1 MAPTSMSI
9 TDFMTS
15 SKSLARFASILVAV
29 AATVLGFGSCVK
41 VNEELGSDYLATN
54 LQYDVYTTSFPLDD
68 IVMDV
73 PDSLSSYSLY
83 RFTIGAIRDETFGL
97 TTRSAAFTLVP
108 VLDTLDFGTEGTQEF
123 HSFHFAAV
131 FDSVSCAT
139 ADQKF
144 IIQNVNVYEL
154 QDSIQ
159 YSQVYPELKIGTT
172 RITDGIPVYN
182 GSDTLSFNFSQEFG
196 EKYMTVTQEELDT
209 LVEYHKRFPGI
220 YITMDEPAGYG
231 GRINMFKVPID
242 VQYNSSYYYSS
253 VCGSIAT
260 LSFSAEYDDRGVVD
274 TSFMYYLGP
283 LEKYDFDDVTY
294 TSVSDY
300 PQVAYNIATHESEDL
315 IGDATDV
322 MYLEGG
328 RGIKPV
334 VKAASLRE
342 KIVAEIM
349 DKMGDDGDPSLAII
363 SKATITMPFDFPDDY
378 TVVDYQFPS
387 YMSPTCRIVTDT
399 SITFASIT
407 DVSVDDEDQGDL
419 NRSLCN
425 YAPDVTHHAQ
435 QLLLL
440 DEDEED
446 ISNYDIWFLPMA
458 DEEVEDSSTSSS
470 STSDLSDYYQYLMYS
485 SYYNSMYGGYSSGSD
500 YYSNYYN
507 YYLYYSLYSSLST
520 STTTTEAMIDF
531 HRYYCL
537 PLHGPTHEDG
547 PTFTITYAIP
557 KED

>member
-1 MAPTSMSI
+1 
-9 TDFMTS
+9 MTHS
-15 SKSLARFASILVAV
+15 RSLALFASVLAALSVAIL
-29 AATVLGFGSCVK
+29 GINSCVE
-41 VNEELGSDYLATN
+41 VNEEMGSSYLATD
-54 LQYDVYTTSFPLDD
+54 LQYDVYTTSFKIDD
-68 IVMDV
+68 IDMDI

-83 RFTIGAIRDETFGL
+83 RFTVGAIRDELFGL

-108 VLDTLDFGTEGTQEF
+108 VLDTLDFGLEGTQEF

-131 FDSVSCAT
+131 FDSVSVAT
-139 ADQKF
+139 PDQAY
-144 IIQNVNVYEL
+144 ILQNVYVYEL

-159 YSQVYPELKIGTT
+159 YAQVYPELNIGTT

-182 GSDTLSFNFSQEFG
+182 GSDTLSFNFTQEFA

-209 LVEYHKRFPGI
+209 LLEYHKRFPGI
-220 YITMDEPAGYG
+220 YITMDEPAGIG

-242 VQYNSSYYYSS
+242 VEYNSTYYYST

-260 LSFSAEYDDRGVVD
+260 LSFSAEYEDRGVVD

-283 LEKYDFDDVTY
+283 LEKYDFSDVTY

-300 PQVAYNIATHESEDL
+300 PQVAYNLATHESDGMVGAAE
-315 IGDATDV
+315 DV

-328 RGIKPV
+328 RGVKPV
-334 VKAASLRE
+334 VRAASLRE
-342 KIVAEIM
+342 KMIAEIE
-349 DKMGDDGDPSLAII
+349 DKGGDPSTAII

-378 TVVDYQFPS
+378 TVIDYQFPA

-399 SITFASIT
+399 STTFASIT
-407 DVSVDDEDQGDL
+407 DVSVDDEDMGDI

-425 YAPDVTHHAQ
+425 YAPDITHHAQ
-435 QLLLL
+435 QIIMLEDDEL
-440 DEDEED
+440 DE
-446 ISNYDIWFLPMA
+446 ISNYDIWFLPLA

-470 STSDLSDYYQYLMYS
+470 SSSDLSDYYQYLMYS

-520 STTTTEAMIDF
+520 TSTTTEATLDF

-537 PLHGPTHEDG
+537 PLHGPTSDDG
-547 PTFTITYAIP
+547 PVLSITYAIP
-557 KED
+557 KE